1 MGVAAPVRTAY
12 AANPTVINFTSD
24 TTALGLH
31 TIEARSVNSIL
42 AQNIEVKE
50 AVAPLASTFPT

>member
-1 MGVAAPVRTAY
+1 MRTAY
-12 AANPTVINFTSD
+12 PANPTVINFTSD
-24 TTALGLH
+24 TTTLGLH
-31 TIEARSVNSIL
+31 TIEARSMNSIL